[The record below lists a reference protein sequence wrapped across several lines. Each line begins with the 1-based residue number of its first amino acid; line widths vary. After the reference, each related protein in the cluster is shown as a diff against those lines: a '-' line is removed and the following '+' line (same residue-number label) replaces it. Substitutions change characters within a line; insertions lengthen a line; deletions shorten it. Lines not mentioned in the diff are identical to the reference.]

1 MPSRPSPQAFAAGLI
16 AAFVGF
22 GGAFTVVVRGLSA
35 AGASPAEVASGL
47 MAVTMA
53 MGLSGILLSLRFR
66 MPISVAWST
75 PGAALLASSGAVAG
89 GYSYAVG
96 AFLITGALLML
107 SGVVRPLGRAVAAIP
122 TPIASAMLAGVLL
135 TLCLAPVKAVAVS
148 PLAGLAVVVTWL
160 VVGLWRK
167 VLAVPAA
174 VIVAAVIIAMTT
186 PIPPAVTEGLVP
198 APLLVMPHF
207 SMAALI
213 GTAIP
218 LYVVTM
224 AAQNIPGMAVLNAN
238 DYRPEF
244 GPILRNTGAFTLLAA
259 PFGGHAVNLAAITA
273 ALCAGPDADP
283 DKDNRYWAAVVCG
296 VAYVIVGLI
305 SGAATAFIAAAPPVL
320 IEAVA
325 GLALLGA
332 FGAST
337 STALSAPDTR
347 EAAVVTF
354 LVTASGV
361 GFFGIPGAFWGLI
374 AGIAVHLINRFRMTA

>member
-1 MPSRPSPQAFAAGLI
+1 MPVRPSPQALAAGLI

-47 MAVTMA
+47 MAVTIA
-53 MGLSGILLSLRFR
+53 MGASGIILSLKYR

-89 GYSYAVG
+89 GYAYAVG
-96 AFLITGALLML
+96 AFLMTGALLML
-107 SGVVRPLGRAVAAIP
+107 SGVIKPLGRAVAAIP

-148 PLAGLAVVVTWL
+148 PLAGLAVVLTWL

-174 VIVAAVIIAMTT
+174 VIVAAIIIALTT
-186 PIPPAVTEGLVP
+186 PIPEAVTAGLIP
-198 APLLVMPHF
+198 APVLIVPHF
-207 SMAALI
+207 SFAALI
-213 GTAIP
+213 GTALP
-218 LYVVTM
+218 WSRH
-224 AAQNIPGMAVLNAN
+224 
-238 DYRPEF
+238 RPEF

-273 ALCAGPDADP
+273 ALCAGPDADAS
-283 DKDNRYWAAVVCG
+283 KDNRYWAAVVCG
-296 VAYVIVGLI
+296 IAYVIVGLI

-337 STALSAPDTR
+337 STALSAPETR

-374 AGIAVHLINRFRMTA
+374 AGIAIHLINRFRVA

>member
-1 MPSRPSPQAFAAGLI
+1 
-16 AAFVGF
+16 
-22 GGAFTVVVRGLSA
+22 
-35 AGASPAEVASGL
+35 
-47 MAVTMA
+47 
-53 MGLSGILLSLRFR
+53 
-66 MPISVAWST
+66 
-75 PGAALLASSGAVAG
+75 
-89 GYSYAVG
+89 
-96 AFLITGALLML
+96 ML

-135 TLCLAPVKAVAVS
+135 SLCLAPVKAVAVS
-148 PLAGLAVVVTWL
+148 PLAGLAVVATWL

-186 PIPPAVTEGLVP
+186 PIPAAVSEGLMP
-198 APLLVMPHF
+198 APLLIAPKF
-207 SMAALI
+207 SLAALI
-213 GTAIP
+213 GTALP

-238 DYRPEF
+238 GYRPEF

-273 ALCAGPDADP
+273 ALCAGPDADR
-283 DKDNRYWAAVVCG
+283 DQNARYWAAVVCG
-296 VAYVIVGLI
+296 VAYVAVGLV
-305 SGAATAFIAAAPPVL
+305 SGAATAFIAAAPPTL

-337 STALSAPDTR
+337 STALAAAETR

-361 GFFGIPGAFWGLI
+361 GFLGIPGAFWGLV
-374 AGIAVHLINRFRMTA
+374 AGIAVHLVNRARITR

>member
-1 MPSRPSPQAFAAGLI
+1 MTSRPSPQAIAAGLI

-22 GGAFTVVVRGLSA
+22 GGAFTVVVSGLTA
-35 AGASPAEVASGL
+35 AGASPAEAASGL
-47 MAVTMA
+47 MAVTVA
-53 MGLSGILLSLRFR
+53 MGLSGIILSLRFR

-135 TLCLAPVKAVAVS
+135 SLCLAPVKAVAVS
-148 PLAGLAVVVTWL
+148 PLAGLAVVATWL

-186 PIPPAVTEGLVP
+186 AIPAAVSEGLMP
-198 APLLVMPHF
+198 APLLIVPQF
-207 SMAALI
+207 SFAALI
-213 GTAIP
+213 GTALP

-238 DYRPEF
+238 GYRPEF

-273 ALCAGPDADP
+273 ALCAGPDADR
-283 DKDNRYWAAVVCG
+283 DQNARYWAAVVCG
-296 VAYVIVGLI
+296 VAYVAVGLV
-305 SGAATAFIAAAPPVL
+305 SGAATAFIAAAPPTL

-337 STALSAPDTR
+337 STALAAAETR

-361 GFFGIPGAFWGLI
+361 GFLGIPGAFWGLV
-374 AGIAVHLINRFRMTA
+374 AGIAVHLVNRARITR

>member
-1 MPSRPSPQAFAAGLI
+1 MSSRPSPQAVAAGLI

-35 AGASPAEVASGL
+35 AGGSPAEVASGL
-47 MAVTMA
+47 MAVTIA
-53 MGLSGILLSLRFR
+53 MGFSGILLSLRYR

-107 SGVVRPLGRAVAAIP
+107 SGVVKPLGRVVAAIP

-160 VVGLWRK
+160 IVGLWRK

-174 VIVAAVIIAMTT
+174 VVVAAVIIAMTT
-186 PIPPAVTEGLVP
+186 PIPAAVTEGLVP
-198 APLLVMPHF
+198 APLLIAPQF
-207 SMAALI
+207 SFAALI
-213 GTAIP
+213 GTALP
-218 LYVVTM
+218 LFIVTM

-238 DYRPEF
+238 DYQPEF

-283 DKDNRYWAAVVCG
+283 DKDSRYWAAVVCG
-296 VAYVIVGLI
+296 IAYIVVGLI

-337 STALSAPDTR
+337 STALSSPATR

-361 GFFGIPGAFWGLI
+361 GFLGIPGAFWGLI
-374 AGIAVHLINRFRMTA
+374 AGIAVHLINRFRIA